1 MNDALRRSSNVSASV
16 GPRKGSEQDVCD
28 EWWNTFR
35 S

>member
-1 MNDALRRSSNVSASV
+1 MVDELRRAPKILAVCV
-16 GPRKGSEQDVCD
+16 PGKGAEQDVCD